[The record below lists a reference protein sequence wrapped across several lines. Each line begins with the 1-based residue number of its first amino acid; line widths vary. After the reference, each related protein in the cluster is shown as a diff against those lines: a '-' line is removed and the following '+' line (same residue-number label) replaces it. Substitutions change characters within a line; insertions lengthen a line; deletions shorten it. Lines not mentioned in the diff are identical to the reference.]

1 MGRLP
6 ETSLIITAHRH
17 GHMLEKCLDAVAALD
32 PAPGE
37 AIVVVDGNDQ
47 ALAQSVQRCGFET
60 IVLPNAPSVTAF
72 LRAGG
77 SGYASRYV

>member
-1 MGRLP
+1 MGPLP

-37 AIVVVDGNDQ
+37 A
-47 ALAQSVQRCGFET
+47 LAKSAQRCGFET